1 MSNEDEI
8 VTVSVD
14 VIAPNG
20 AVRKDLEKRCEFGLD
35 RFRIA
40 VINGKPLRNHA
51 AWIQV
56 TFHQLVILLRIKRGS
71 PFDPWV
77 YRISRNDVE
86 FIRCCED
93 VVPGIIVHETHTAIV
108 EHVVVLVTEVSI

>member
-1 MSNEDEI
+1 MKPDFTDGLRNASVGGPVQTLLQFIDTNDGCISLSNEDEI

-40 VINGKPLRNHA
+40 VINRKPLRNHA

-56 TFHQLVILLRIKRGS
+56 TFHQFVILLR
-71 PFDPWV
+71 
-77 YRISRNDVE
+77 
-86 FIRCCED
+86 
-93 VVPGIIVHETHTAIV
+93 
-108 EHVVVLVTEVSI
+108 